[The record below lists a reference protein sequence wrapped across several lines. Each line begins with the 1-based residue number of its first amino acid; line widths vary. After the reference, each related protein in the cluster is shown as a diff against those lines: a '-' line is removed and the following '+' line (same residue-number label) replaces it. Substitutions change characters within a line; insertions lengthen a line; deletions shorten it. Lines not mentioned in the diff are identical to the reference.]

1 MFLTF
6 QVLIELSATAIRVE
20 IVKLSGFVLV
30 DSFYEPFA
38 QSPSQWWRAYFD
50 IENASSVFLLAN
62 IECISHLF
70 WTLIDSNEIND
81 AGRKRSTA
89 WPSSKITRST
99 IKPNQL

>member
-38 QSPSQWWRAYFD
+38 QSPSQ
-50 IENASSVFLLAN
+50 
-62 IECISHLF
+62 
-70 WTLIDSNEIND
+70 
-81 AGRKRSTA
+81 
-89 WPSSKITRST
+89 
-99 IKPNQL
+99 